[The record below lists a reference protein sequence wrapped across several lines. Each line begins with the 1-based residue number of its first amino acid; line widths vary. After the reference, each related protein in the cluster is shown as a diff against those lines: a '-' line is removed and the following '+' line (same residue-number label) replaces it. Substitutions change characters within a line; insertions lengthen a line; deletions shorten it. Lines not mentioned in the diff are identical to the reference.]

1 MIIVP
6 SLLNSNIYDVQ
17 ENVKITKD
25 AGDNY
30 LHIDVMDGSFVPMQS
45 FGGKLVTDLKKKTN
59 LVLDVHLMINNPE
72 LHIEE
77 YRDADIITVHQE
89 STKQLYNCLNQIKKL
104 GKKAGVAINPGTPVH
119 MLTDVFDLV
128 DQVLVMTVNPGMLGE
143 SFIKSTLKKIV
154 ELKQIKDD
162 NEYCFDIEVDGNIN
176 DQTIIPCYT
185 SGANIFVS
193 GGYIFGHDN
202 PEQRIKKLKNVLCNS
217 RII

>member
-1 MIIVP
+1 MIKLAP
-6 SLLNSNIYDVQ
+6 SILSADFARLLEDVKKV
-17 ENVKITKD
+17 EK
-25 AGDNY
+25 AGCEY

-162 NEYCFDIEVDGNIN
+162 NEYCFDEYSAI
-176 DQTIIPCYT
+176 
-185 SGANIFVS
+185 
-193 GGYIFGHDN
+193 
-202 PEQRIKKLKNVLCNS
+202 
-217 RII
+217 

>member
-143 SFIKSTLKKIV
+143 SFIKSTLKKINV
-154 ELKQIKDD
+154 IKL
-162 NEYCFDIEVDGNIN
+162 
-176 DQTIIPCYT
+176 
-185 SGANIFVS
+185 S
-193 GGYIFGHDN
+193 
-202 PEQRIKKLKNVLCNS
+202 
-217 RII
+217 